1 MKYEL
6 LVRDIFKLSG
16 GITVL
21 ACDGVVSPDG
31 VAGKR
36 ASLVSGGIVRQ
47 ELLLL
52 SERQMLNQSAKQEQ
66 RAIETKETVSL
77 TPEEARSGLWKL
89 AWE

>member
-1 MKYEL
+1 MKNEL
-6 LVRDIFKLSG
+6 LVREIFKLSG

-21 ACDGVVSPDG
+21 ACDGVVPPDG

-66 RAIETKETVSL
+66 RAIETMETVSL

-89 AWE
+89 SWE